1 MNPLRFLSHP
11 LFVPFAVQSVLAY
24 EWLSAGWEKIQ
35 GGEFVPAIGKTLLRF
50 ENGNPHEWYVG
61 SVLRIVKKYPTSF
74 GALVQWGELLVGI
87 GLGVSLVLYAFGI
100 WPWSKTIAGLM
111 AVLALL
117 GGVFMNLNFYFAA
130 GWTGV
135 STGGLNA
142 LMFWV
147 EVVLLIAWVTKSLS
161 R

>member
-1 MNPLRFLSHP
+1 MNLFRFLFHP
-11 LFVPFAVQSVLAY
+11 LFVSFAVQSILAY
-24 EWLSAGWEKIQ
+24 EWLSAGWEKIY

-61 SVLRIVKKYPTSF
+61 SVLRIAKNYPISF
-74 GALVQWGELLVGI
+74 GELVQWGELLVGI
-87 GLGVSLVLYAFGI
+87 GLAASLVLYAFGI
-100 WPWSKTIAGLM
+100 WPWSKAVAGLIAM
-111 AVLALL
+111 LALL

-135 STGGLNA
+135 STGGLNV
-142 LMFWV
+142 LMFLV
-147 EVVLLIAWVTKSLS
+147 EVVLLIAWAAKSLS